1 MSSDSVYAREATLSS
16 DDESEDT
23 SSSIIN
29 RPTSRAGSL
38 ASGRGSRSRSRKK
51 RVGQYI
57 IGETIGKGSF
67 GTVKVG
73 THCDT
78 GERVALK
85 FLSKKQVRDISE
97 VERLFRE
104 SAILT
109 SLKCEHIIRLY
120 EVIDDVAHIVMV
132 MELAQGGELLDVIK
146 ARHAL
151 PEREACKVFSEI
163 VAGVEYCHR
172 KNVIH
177 RDLKLE
183 NILMVNQTVK
193 IADFGLS
200 NTAILGRSE
209 LGTACGTPSYLA
221 PEQIN
226 REAGQHI
233 GAPADLWSMGVI
245 LYAMV
250 AGFLPFQARST
261 PALFKKILNLE
272 FTYPDY
278 FSEELRDLIGRMLTP
293 DPESRATISEVK
305 SHPWYMMELSD
316 LADASTR
323 QVSED
328 AVKQAREKVSEK
340 AAQAKVSSS
349 LRIGRRRFVAP
360 TGGAFERSGIDENEG
375 GACGQQAKV
384 EAGGFG
390 QVAPAA
396 ERGDDNDVAVHFE
409 AGYGTV
415 ANV

>member
-1 MSSDSVYAREATLSS
+1 M
-16 DDESEDT
+16 
-23 SSSIIN
+23 
-29 RPTSRAGSL
+29 
-38 ASGRGSRSRSRKK
+38 
-51 RVGQYI
+51 
-57 IGETIGKGSF
+57 
-67 GTVKVG
+67 
-73 THCDT
+73 
-78 GERVALK
+78 
-85 FLSKKQVRDISE
+85 
-97 VERLFRE
+97 ERLFRE

-278 FSEELRDLIGRMLTP
+278 FSEG
-293 DPESRATISEVK
+293 S
-305 SHPWYMMELSD
+305 
-316 LADASTR
+316 ADALVRRRRALTKALYVCR
-323 QVSED
+323 AARPDRPD
-328 AVKQAREKVSEK
+328 ADAGPGIAGDHLGGEEPPVVHDGAERP
-340 AAQAKVSSS
+340 
-349 LRIGRRRFVAP
+349 GRRQHAP
-360 TGGAFERSGIDENEG
+360 GQRGRRQAGQGEGQREGRTGQ
-375 GACGQQAKV
+375 GQQ
-384 EAGGFG
+384 
-390 QVAPAA
+390 
-396 ERGDDNDVAVHFE
+396 
-409 AGYGTV
+409 
-415 ANV
+415 

>member
-1 MSSDSVYAREATLSS
+1 M
-16 DDESEDT
+16 
-23 SSSIIN
+23 
-29 RPTSRAGSL
+29 
-38 ASGRGSRSRSRKK
+38 
-51 RVGQYI
+51 
-57 IGETIGKGSF
+57 
-67 GTVKVG
+67 
-73 THCDT
+73 
-78 GERVALK
+78 
-85 FLSKKQVRDISE
+85 
-97 VERLFRE
+97 ERLFRE

-278 FSEELRDLIGRMLTP
+278 FSEGSADVLVRRRRALTKPSMFAELRDLIGRMLTP

-349 LRIGRRRFVAP
+349 LRIGRRRFLAP
-360 TGGAFERSGIDENEG
+360 TGGVFERPGGQHVSLRRR
-375 GACGQQAKV
+375 GAC
-384 EAGGFG
+384 
-390 QVAPAA
+390 
-396 ERGDDNDVAVHFE
+396 
-409 AGYGTV
+409 
-415 ANV
+415 